1 MTALH
6 RSMLMRVTEIHLPR
20 FMILSAVT
28 WRRIKVRV
36 FPSPPAWDLFPN
48 TCMESGTGFEGLPL
62 QLGEV
67 PADLSWP
74 PSGNMGSQKI
84 PLKPGLWGFSSHL
97 LREGTTRGSLS
108 IRVIFIHVLGR
119 GQQNLFPLIAWV
131 TVGVA
136 LDGNG
141 LWYTFWK
148 LLCGLNLQF

>member
-6 RSMLMRVTEIHLPR
+6 WSMLMRVTEIHLLR

-28 WRRIKVRV
+28 WRRIQVRV

-97 LREGTTRGSLS
+97 LREGTRGSLS
-108 IRVIFIHVLGR
+108 IRVASFSSMSWGGDNKISFHWLHEWQWEWRWMGTDSDTR
-119 GQQNLFPLIAWV
+119 SGSYF
-131 TVGVA
+131 VG
-136 LDGNG
+136 
-141 LWYTFWK
+141 
-148 LLCGLNLQF
+148 